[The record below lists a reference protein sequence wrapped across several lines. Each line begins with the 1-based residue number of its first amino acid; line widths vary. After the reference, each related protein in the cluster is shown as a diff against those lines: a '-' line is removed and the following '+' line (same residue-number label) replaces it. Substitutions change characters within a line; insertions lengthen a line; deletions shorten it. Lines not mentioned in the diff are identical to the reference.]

1 MQELVRKF
9 IFGEGLWWWIRHL
22 SFWIFVYLDYIVS
35 HILIA
40 PDDVMEYGLDLLA
53 LSLDASVVYLNLYFL
68 MPQFLFKNKFGSYIF
83 YTLLSLIVNVS
94 IIMASSAIY
103 YGEPS
108 YPEEWVSAFISTLT
122 LFMTAIAIKIG
133 KYYYDQL
140 QISKELKTSQ
150 AQLEIESL
158 KQQINPHFLFNV
170 LNTINIQSKIDP
182 ATVSDTVLQFS
193 DLLRYQIYEAG
204 QEEDVHIS
212 KEIAFLKNYIELEQK
227 RRENLTVNWDMDRS
241 IPEVRVKP
249 FLFLPL
255 VENALK
261 HSRKL
266 DESPTII
273 KVDWTYQSKKLRLHV
288 SNTIGDVVAKDA
300 GGFGITNLKKRL
312 NILYPQRYNLSSSS
326 KNGLYEAQLQIDLDE
341 SNHNR

>member
-9 IFGEGLWWWIRHL
+9 IFGEGKWRWIRHL
-22 SFWIFVYLDYIVS
+22 SFWIFVYLDYILS
-35 HILIA
+35 LILVT
-40 PDDVMEYGLDLLA
+40 PDDMMEYGLDLLA
-53 LSLDASVVYLNLYFL
+53 LTLDASVVYFNLYFL

-94 IIMASSAIY
+94 VIMASSTIY
-103 YGEPS
+103 YHEPT

-150 AQLEIESL
+150 AMLEIESL

-170 LNTINIQSKIDP
+170 LNTINIQSKIEP
-182 ATVSDTVLQFS
+182 ASVSDTVLQFS

-204 QEEDVHIS
+204 QTGDVLLS
-212 KEIAFLKNYIELEQK
+212 KEIAFLKNYIDLEQK
-227 RRENLTVNWDMDRS
+227 RRENLEVNWMIGDT
-241 IPEVRVKP
+241 IPKVRVKP

-261 HSRKL
+261 HSRIL
-266 DESPTII
+266 DESDATIG
-273 KVDWTYQSKKLRLHV
+273 VNWTFSSKKLTLKV
-288 SNTIGDVVAKDA
+288 SNTIGDVVSKEP
-300 GGFGITNLKKRL
+300 GGFDIANLKKRL
-312 NILYPQRYNLSSSS
+312 HLLYPNAHDLSSSA
-326 KNGLYEAQLQIDLDE
+326 KYGLYEAQLQI
-341 SNHNR
+341 NI